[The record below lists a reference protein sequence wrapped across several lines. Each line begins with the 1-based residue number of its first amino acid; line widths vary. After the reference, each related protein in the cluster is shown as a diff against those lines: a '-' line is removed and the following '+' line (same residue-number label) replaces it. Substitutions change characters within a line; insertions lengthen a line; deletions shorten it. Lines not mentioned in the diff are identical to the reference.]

1 MGGKNVRKRMFKLSL
16 ILIIMATI
24 IINAGCSSF
33 QGEEGTEIVSAEDA
47 IDLFS
52 KENVVIV
59 DAQNSE
65 GYLVNH
71 IKGSVNISRADIVV
85 NEPVPNML
93 SSKQQIEEVMG
104 TKGISNSS
112 TVVIY
117 DNNNNMDSARLWW
130 TLKVYGHENVKVVS
144 GGFKA
149 LLNAGAQTSSEVPDI
164 GDATY
169 TAKEKNVDMIATI
182 EEVKMQVNNPKDT
195 VILIDTRSQE
205 EYDAGTIPSSV
216 LINYIDNNNDDGTY
230 KSVGSIQA
238 MYLDAGLLPE
248 DTAIMYCKTSIRG
261 AQTYLA
267 LYNAGYRNLKL
278 FDGAWVEWSS
288 DKSLPVQ
295 MPDNSQVEITQ
306 QDNS

>member
-1 MGGKNVRKRMFKLSL
+1 MKRLSKASLL
-16 ILIIMATI
+16 ILIIAIMFTNI
-24 IINAGCSSF
+24 GCSSF
-33 QGEEGTEIVSAEDA
+33 SGEEGTEIIDA
-47 IDLFS
+47 NEAVKLINQ
-52 KENVVIV
+52 ENVVLV
-59 DAQNSE
+59 DAQGSE
-65 GYLVNH
+65 GYLYSH
-71 IKGSVNISRADIVV
+71 IKNSVNISRADIVI

-93 SSKQQIEEVMG
+93 APKDQIEEVMS
-104 TKGISNSS
+104 TKGISNDT

-144 GGFKA
+144 GGIKA
-149 LLNAGAQTSSEVPDI
+149 LNATGVELTKEIPDI
-164 GDATY
+164 SPTKY
-169 TAKEKNVDMIATI
+169 VAKEKNVNMIATI
-182 EEVKMQVNNPKDT
+182 DDMKSQINDPKED

-216 LINYIDNNNDDGTY
+216 LMNYVDNNKSDGTY
-230 KSVGSIQA
+230 KTVGDIQV
-238 MYLDAGLLPE
+238 MYLDAGLIPD

-278 FDGAWVEWSS
+278 YDGAWSEWSK
-288 DKSLPVQ
+288 DTSLPVQ
-295 MPDNSQVEITQ
+295 MPENNKVEINE